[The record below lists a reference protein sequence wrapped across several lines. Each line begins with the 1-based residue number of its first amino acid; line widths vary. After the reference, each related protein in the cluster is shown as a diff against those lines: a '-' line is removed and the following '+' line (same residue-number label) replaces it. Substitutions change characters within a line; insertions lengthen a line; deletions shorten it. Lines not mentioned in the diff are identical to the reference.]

1 MKYKTVNDVIDF
13 VSELTANDSVDRK
26 LKIRV
31 EFYHDGAFVGEL
43 ERNMCSYRTVTV
55 FKKGESLLDYLV
67 DGFKIEKRQYCVAF
81 VLSIKD
87 PSSI

>member
-31 EFYHDGAFVGEL
+31 EFYHDGVFVGEL
-43 ERNMCSYRTVTV
+43 ERNMCSYRTATV
-55 FKKGESLLDYLV
+55 LKGESLLDYLV
-67 DGFKIEKRQYCVAF
+67 DGFKIEKRHHCVAF
-81 VLSIKD
+81 VLEVKG